1 MKRRE
6 FITVL
11 GGAAASWP
19 FAARAQQT
27 KLPVV
32 GFLSSAS
39 PNGFA
44 HLVKGFREGL
54 NEAGFIEG
62 QTVTIEFRWA
72 EGQYDKLPALCADL
86 LRQGVSVIVA
96 SGGNAPALA
105 AKGATKTIP
114 IVFTGVSSPVE
125 AGLVASMSRP
135 AGNVTGFSQFNS
147 ALNAKRLELLRELMP
162 GIGMVGLLTNP
173 LNPVPDADSILAA
186 AEVLSQPLVFA
197 QATTSQEIE
206 TAFESLLRRKAAA
219 ILVAS
224 DPFFN
229 SRRAQIIALA
239 KAHKVPVVHSVIEYA
254 REGGLMSYGASIV
267 EGYRRAGQYVARI
280 LKGAEPANLPVQQS
294 EKFELVLNLQTART
308 LGLEVPPT
316 LLARADE
323 VIE

>member
-1 MKRRE
+1 MRRRE
-6 FITVL
+6 FITLL
-11 GGAAASWP
+11 GGAASWP
-19 FAARAQQT
+19 IAAYAQQQGM
-27 KLPVV
+27 PVV

-62 QTVTIEFRWA
+62 QTVAIEFRWA

-86 LRQGVSVIVA
+86 LRQRVAVIVA

-105 AKGATKTIP
+105 AKAATTTIP

-173 LNPVPDADSILAA
+173 VNPVPDADGVLAA
-186 AEVLSQPLVFA
+186 AEVLSQPLVVA
-197 QATTSQEIE
+197 QASTSQEIE

-239 KAHKVPVVHSVIEYA
+239 PRSIKYLSSTVLSNMPAK
-254 REGGLMSYGASIV
+254 EG
-267 EGYRRAGQYVARI
+267 
-280 LKGAEPANLPVQQS
+280 
-294 EKFELVLNLQTART
+294 
-308 LGLEVPPT
+308 
-316 LLARADE
+316 
-323 VIE
+323 

>member
-1 MKRRE
+1 VRRRE
-6 FITVL
+6 FITLL
-11 GGAAASWP
+11 GGAASWP
-19 FAARAQQT
+19 IAAYAQQQGM
-27 KLPVV
+27 PVV

-62 QTVTIEFRWA
+62 QTVAIEFRWA

-86 LRQGVSVIVA
+86 LRQRVAVIVA

-105 AKGATKTIP
+105 AKAATTTIP

-173 LNPVPDADSILAA
+173 VNPVPDADGVLAA
-186 AEVLSQPLVFA
+186 ADVLSQPLVVA
-197 QATTSQEIE
+197 QASTSQEIE

-229 SRRAQIIALA
+229 SRRAQIMALA
-239 KAHKVPVVHSVIEYA
+239 EAHKVPVVHSVIEYA

-280 LKGAEPANLPVQQS
+280 LKGAEPASLPVQQS
-294 EKFELVLNLQTART
+294 AKFELVINLQTAKA

-323 VIE
+323 IIE